1 MLEEVKKVILNA
13 LQTNDRSRNNLAVYA
28 FTNENIKAYLE
39 GIKGRSALSVCSS
52 GDQYFNLI
60 GQNFLDID
68 LIDINPLAEY
78 YALGIKQALILGF
91 SYEEYLK
98 VITLLFKKPAKEL
111 EKEILEYLLKW
122 MLPKYQIFW
131 QEIFNYYFKL
141 QEKYQR
147 EISLLQILTQDY
159 YFDLEEIIFLNH
171 YLEGKEKY
179 EKTKHNLLSVNSNFI
194 LGNILNHESSKKYDL
209 ILCSNIL
216 EYFYHPNLD
225 IKRLH
230 QLYQPLL
237 NMLNEQGIIY
247 ADYIY
252 GLYQDKELRT
262 FPIGGAN
269 ITGRELL
276 KEEIK
281 LIPNYRG
288 KDQNA
293 VLILRRTC
301 N

>member
-98 VITLLFKKPAKEL
+98 IITLLFKKPAKEL

-122 MLPKYQIFW
+122 MSPKYQIFW

-194 LGNILNHESSKKYDL
+194 LGNILSYESSKKYDL

-293 VLILRRTC
+293 VLVLRK
-301 N
+301 

>member
-39 GIKGRSALSVCSS
+39 GIKGKSALSVCSS

-159 YFDLEEIIFLNH
+159 YFDLDEIIFLNN

-179 EKTKHNLLSVNSNFI
+179 ERTKHNLLSVNSNFI
-194 LGNILNHESSKKYDL
+194 LGNILNYESSKKYDL

-252 GLYQDKELRT
+252 GLYQDRELRT

>member
-98 VITLLFKKPAKEL
+98 IITLLFKKPAKEL

-122 MLPKYQIFW
+122 MSPKYQIFW

-159 YFDLEEIIFLNH
+159 YFDLDEIIFLNH

-179 EKTKHNLLSVNSNFI
+179 ERTKHNLLSVNSNFI
-194 LGNILNHESSKKYDL
+194 LGNILNYESSKKYDL

-225 IKRLH
+225 IKRLY

-293 VLILRRTC
+293 VLVLRK
-301 N
+301 

>member
-98 VITLLFKKPAKEL
+98 IITLLFKKPAKEL

-122 MLPKYQIFW
+122 MSPKYQIFW

-159 YFDLEEIIFLNH
+159 YFDLDEIIFLNH

-179 EKTKHNLLSVNSNFI
+179 ERTKHNLLSVNSNFI
-194 LGNILNHESSKKYDL
+194 LGNILNYESSKKYDL

-225 IKRLH
+225 IKRLY

-237 NMLNEQGIIY
+237 NLLNEQGIIY

-252 GLYQDKELRT
+252 GLYQDRELRT

-293 VLILRRTC
+293 VLVLRK
-301 N
+301 

>member
-1 MLEEVKKVILNA
+1 MLEEIKLIILNA
-13 LQTNDRSRNNLAVYA
+13 LQTNDRSRNDLAVYA

-39 GIKGRSALSVCSS
+39 GINGKIVLSICSS
-52 GDQYFNLI
+52 GDQYLNLI
-60 GQNFLDID
+60 RNNFEDID
-68 LIDINPLAEY
+68 LIDMNPLTEY
-78 YALGIKQALILGF
+78 YTLGIKQALILGF

-98 VITLLFKKPAKEL
+98 VITLLYKKQEKEI
-111 EKEILEYLLKW
+111 EKEILEYLLNW
-122 MLPKYQIFW
+122 MLPKYQTFW
-131 QEIFNYYFKL
+131 HEVFTYYFKL

-159 YFDLEEIIFLNH
+159 YFDLDEITFFNS
-171 YLEGKEKY
+171 YLEREESY
-179 EKTKHNLLSVNSNFI
+179 EKVRNNLIKVNSKFI
-194 LGNILNHESSKKYDL
+194 LGNILNYESKKKYDL

-225 IKRLH
+225 IKKLH
-230 QLYQPLL
+230 ELYQPLL
-237 NMLNEQGIIY
+237 KMLNEKGVIY

-252 GLYQDKELRT
+252 GLYQDNELRT
-262 FPIGGAN
+262 FPIGGLN

-288 KDQNA
+288 HDQNA
-293 VLILRRTC
+293 ILVLRRPC

>member
-39 GIKGRSALSVCSS
+39 GIKGKSALSVCSS

-122 MLPKYQIFW
+122 MSPKYQIFW

-159 YFDLEEIIFLNH
+159 YFDLDEIIFLNH

-179 EKTKHNLLSVNSNFI
+179 ERTKHNLLSVNSNFI
-194 LGNILNHESSKKYDL
+194 LGNILNYESSKKYDL

>member
-39 GIKGRSALSVCSS
+39 GINGSSALSVCSS

-159 YFDLEEIIFLNH
+159 YFDLDEIIFLNH

-179 EKTKHNLLSVNSNFI
+179 ERTKHNLLSVNSNFI
-194 LGNILNHESSKKYDL
+194 LGNILNYESSKKYDL

-225 IKRLH
+225 IKRLY

-237 NMLNEQGIIY
+237 NLLNEQGIIY

-252 GLYQDKELRT
+252 GLYQDRELRT

-293 VLILRRTC
+293 VLVLRK
-301 N
+301 

>member
-39 GIKGRSALSVCSS
+39 GIKGKSALSVCSS

-98 VITLLFKKPAKEL
+98 IITLLFKKPAKEL

-122 MLPKYQIFW
+122 MSPKYQIFW

-159 YFDLEEIIFLNH
+159 YFDLDEIIFLNH

-179 EKTKHNLLSVNSNFI
+179 ERTKHNLLSVNSNFI
-194 LGNILNHESSKKYDL
+194 LGNILNYESSKKYDL

-252 GLYQDKELRT
+252 GLYQDRELRT

>member
-39 GIKGRSALSVCSS
+39 GINGKSTLSICSS
-52 GDQYFNLI
+52 GDQYLNLI
-60 GQNFLDID
+60 GNNFEDID
-68 LIDINPLAEY
+68 LIDMNPLTEY
-78 YALGIKQALILGF
+78 YTLGIKQALILGF

-159 YFDLEEIIFLNH
+159 YFDLDEIIFLNH

-179 EKTKHNLLSVNSNFI
+179 ERTKHNLLSVNSNFI
-194 LGNILNHESSKKYDL
+194 LGNILNYESSKKYDL

>member
-98 VITLLFKKPAKEL
+98 IITLLFKKPAKEL

-122 MLPKYQIFW
+122 MSPKYQIFW

-159 YFDLEEIIFLNH
+159 YFDLDEIIFLNH

-179 EKTKHNLLSVNSNFI
+179 ERTKHNLLSVNSNFI
-194 LGNILNHESSKKYDL
+194 LGNILNYESSKKYDL

-237 NMLNEQGIIY
+237 NLLNEQGIIY

-252 GLYQDKELRT
+252 GLYQDRELRN

-293 VLILRRTC
+293 VLVLRK
-301 N
+301 